1 MSDADPSVVLR
12 ASLPDDGQ
20 LVDYNLRS
28 EISREKT
35 ANQDSGVNFS
45 DEPVKLW
52 RVAAKSIFCQKTEL
66 EHSPV
71 CIAAGNCRCEA
82 LMQVDLH
89 HLELRSSKQ
98 PDGSAETPPAVG

>member
-1 MSDADPSVVLR
+1 MLR

-28 EISREKT
+28 ESSREKT

-45 DEPVKLW
+45 DEPVQLW

-66 EHSPV
+66 EHSSV
-71 CIAAGNCRCEA
+71 CIVVENRRYGA
-82 LMQVDLH
+82 LMPVDLR
-89 HLELRSSKQ
+89 HLEPRSNTQ
-98 PDGSAETPPAVG
+98 PGGSAETHSAVE